1 MHTVYWYTPGTSTT
15 VFSFISCANCQMNPQ
30 LSTLFDILLVTP
42 WFLVSHHTIAFSIL
56 SVCNLTRTMS
66 YIPKTASVFVLA
78 VLSVQGFVPS
88 EQTCTNVQRPLFA
101 SIPANDIMAKN
112 FALSREEVKPLFTLG
127 EGEKEKIVNA
137 FGVVTL
143 MASLVT
149 GPIWML
155 AMSTVDMIY
164 RMNETLDPNRAV
176 FDYTGKIWS
185 RIWLTMC
192 MSRPTVS
199 GDTDAVREGQGPCLY
214 VANHA
219 SWLDIPIIC
228 TLLDPVFKFIAKAEL
243 AKVPCI
249 GQQLKGVR
257 IYRVIRAYCL
267 QIILTRSVFRGIIY

>member
-1 MHTVYWYTPGTSTT
+1 
-15 VFSFISCANCQMNPQ
+15 
-30 LSTLFDILLVTP
+30 
-42 WFLVSHHTIAFSIL
+42 
-56 SVCNLTRTMS
+56 
-66 YIPKTASVFVLA
+66 
-78 VLSVQGFVPS
+78 
-88 EQTCTNVQRPLFA
+88 
-101 SIPANDIMAKN
+101 MAKN
-112 FALSREEVKPLFTLG
+112 FALSREEVRPLFTLG
-127 EGEKEKIVNA
+127 DGEKEKIVNA

-155 AMSTVDMIY
+155 AMSIVDMIC
-164 RMNETLDPNRAV
+164 RMNETLDPNRAA

-228 TLLDPVFKFIAKAEL
+228 TLLDPVFKFIAKEEL

-249 GQQLKGVR
+249 GQQLKGVS
-257 IYRVIRAYCL
+257 I
-267 QIILTRSVFRGIIY
+267 

>member
-1 MHTVYWYTPGTSTT
+1 
-15 VFSFISCANCQMNPQ
+15 
-30 LSTLFDILLVTP
+30 
-42 WFLVSHHTIAFSIL
+42 
-56 SVCNLTRTMS
+56 MS
-66 YIPKTASVFVLA
+66 YYNIPKTASVLVLA
-78 VLSVQGFVPS
+78 VLSVQGFVPNA
-88 EQTCTNVQRPLFA
+88 QTCSRLQKPLFA
-101 SIPANDIMAKN
+101 SIPANDLMAKN
-112 FALSREEVKPLFTLG
+112 FAMSREEVKPLFTLG
-127 EGEKEKIVNA
+127 EGEKEKVVNA
-137 FGVVTL
+137 FGVVAL

-155 AMSTVDMIY
+155 AMSTVDMIC
-164 RMNETLDPNRAV
+164 RMNDTLDPNRAV

-199 GDTDAVREGQGPCLY
+199 GDTDAVRQGQGACLY

-257 IYRVIRAYCL
+257 MYRVTRAYFL
-267 QIILTRSVFRGIIY
+267 QRILTRSVPGASYIDRS

>member
-1 MHTVYWYTPGTSTT
+1 MLY
-15 VFSFISCANCQMNPQ
+15 IAKKAA
-30 LSTLFDILLVTP
+30 LLV
-42 WFLVSHHTIAFSIL
+42 
-56 SVCNLTRTMS
+56 
-66 YIPKTASVFVLA
+66 LA
-78 VLSVQGFVPS
+78 LLSVQGFVLNGRTFKS
-88 EQTCTNVQRPLFA
+88 VQRPLLA
-101 SIPANDIMAKN
+101 SIPANDIMTKS
-112 FALSREEVKPLFTLG
+112 FALSREEVKPIFTIG

-137 FGVVTL
+137 FGIVTF

-155 AMSTVDMIY
+155 AMTIVDMVC

-176 FDYTGKIWS
+176 FDYTGKIWC

-192 MSRPTVS
+192 MSRPTIS
-199 GDTDAVREGQGPCLY
+199 GDTAAIREGQGPCLY

-228 TLLDPVFKFIAKAEL
+228 TVVDPVFKFIAKAEL

-257 IYRVIRAYCL
+257 ISSRRQY
-267 QIILTRSVFRGIIY
+267 ILSAENPHSFRS

>member
-1 MHTVYWYTPGTSTT
+1 MTSF
-15 VFSFISCANCQMNPQ
+15 VFSV
-30 LSTLFDILLVTP
+30 TTWFDAVVLLI
-42 WFLVSHHTIAFSIL
+42 F
-56 SVCNLTRTMS
+56 SVCISERTMLS
-66 YIPKTASVFVLA
+66 ITKKATLLA
-78 VLSVQGFVPS
+78 LALLPVQGFVLNGRS
-88 EQTCTNVQRPLFA
+88 SRSVQLPLSA
-101 SIPANDIMAKN
+101 SIPANDIMAKS
-112 FALSREEVKPLFTLG
+112 FTMSREEMKPIFTIG
-127 EGEKEKIVNA
+127 KGEKEKIVNA

-155 AMSTVDMIY
+155 AMTIVDMVC

-176 FDYTGKIWS
+176 FDYTGKIWC

-192 MSRPTVS
+192 MSRPTIS
-199 GDTDAVREGQGPCLY
+199 GDTDAIREGQGPCLY

-228 TLLDPVFKFIAKAEL
+228 TVVDPVFKFIAKAEL

-257 IYRVIRAYCL
+257 I
-267 QIILTRSVFRGIIY
+267 